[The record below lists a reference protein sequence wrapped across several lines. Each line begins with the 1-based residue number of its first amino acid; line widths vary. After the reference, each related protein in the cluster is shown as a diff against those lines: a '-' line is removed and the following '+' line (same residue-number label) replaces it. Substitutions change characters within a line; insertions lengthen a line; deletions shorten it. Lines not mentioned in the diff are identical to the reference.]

1 MRFLSDTKPSS
12 STTPPQVFHLAYGP
26 LQGCGLPQKERRPR
40 GPCGHV
46 TAPACTPFLGSSGCL
61 SCVSRAQTAP
71 RLWLTDAQRVG
82 PQVARSLHP
91 NPTPPPG
98 PRRGCPRSLPRP
110 GANRSA
116 PSWPRR
122 FLAVAQRPAPFRSS
136 SAFPFRAPMAGPS
149 APPVTQQVGRERDSG
164 RWPEQEQLR
173 EAARCPVLDADGRSV
188 PFQALYAEQKAIVL
202 FVRNFLCYTCKE
214 YVEDLAKVPKAFLQ
228 ESNVRLIVIGQS
240 SYHHIK
246 PFCSLTGYT
255 HEMYVDPQREI
266 YKILGMKRGEGNK
279 TSVRSP
285 HVKSNTLLG
294 SIRSIWRAMTGPAFD
309 FQGDPAQQGG
319 ALILGPGNEVHFLH
333 LDKNRLDHVPINTIL
348 QLAGVKT
355 VNFSNKPRIIDI

>member
-1 MRFLSDTKPSS
+1 
-12 STTPPQVFHLAYGP
+12 
-26 LQGCGLPQKERRPR
+26 
-40 GPCGHV
+40 
-46 TAPACTPFLGSSGCL
+46 
-61 SCVSRAQTAP
+61 
-71 RLWLTDAQRVG
+71 
-82 PQVARSLHP
+82 
-91 NPTPPPG
+91 
-98 PRRGCPRSLPRP
+98 
-110 GANRSA
+110 
-116 PSWPRR
+116 
-122 FLAVAQRPAPFRSS
+122 
-136 SAFPFRAPMAGPS
+136 
-149 APPVTQQVGRERDSG
+149 
-164 RWPEQEQLR
+164 
-173 EAARCPVLDADGRSV
+173 
-188 PFQALYAEQKAIVL
+188 KA
-202 FVRNFLCYTCKE
+202 NFLCYTCKE

-228 ESNVRLIVIGQS
+228 VSTLLLMCLWPQS
-240 SYHHIK
+240 SRS

>member
-1 MRFLSDTKPSS
+1 
-12 STTPPQVFHLAYGP
+12 
-26 LQGCGLPQKERRPR
+26 
-40 GPCGHV
+40 
-46 TAPACTPFLGSSGCL
+46 
-61 SCVSRAQTAP
+61 
-71 RLWLTDAQRVG
+71 
-82 PQVARSLHP
+82 
-91 NPTPPPG
+91 
-98 PRRGCPRSLPRP
+98 
-110 GANRSA
+110 
-116 PSWPRR
+116 
-122 FLAVAQRPAPFRSS
+122 
-136 SAFPFRAPMAGPS
+136 MAGPP
-149 APPVTQQVGRERDSG
+149 APPVTQQVGRERGCG
-164 RWPEQEQLR
+164 RRPEQEQLR

-279 TSVRSP
+279 ASVRSP

-319 ALILGPGNEVHFLH
+319 ALILGPGNDVHFLH

-355 VNFSNKPRIIDI
+355 VNFSNKPQIIDI

>member
-1 MRFLSDTKPSS
+1 
-12 STTPPQVFHLAYGP
+12 
-26 LQGCGLPQKERRPR
+26 
-40 GPCGHV
+40 
-46 TAPACTPFLGSSGCL
+46 
-61 SCVSRAQTAP
+61 
-71 RLWLTDAQRVG
+71 
-82 PQVARSLHP
+82 
-91 NPTPPPG
+91 
-98 PRRGCPRSLPRP
+98 
-110 GANRSA
+110 
-116 PSWPRR
+116 
-122 FLAVAQRPAPFRSS
+122 
-136 SAFPFRAPMAGPS
+136 MAGPR
-149 APPVTQQVGRERDSG
+149 ALPVTQQVGRARGCGRGQPAELRD
-164 RWPEQEQLR
+164 
-173 EAARCPVLDADGRSV
+173 EAARCPVLDRDGRSV
-188 PFQALYAEQKAIVL
+188 PFQALYGDRKAIVV

-228 ESNVRLIVIGQS
+228 EANVRLIVIGQS

-266 YKILGMKRGEGNK
+266 YKTLGMKRGEGNNI
-279 TSVRSP
+279 SDNNIWWFCLVRSP

-319 ALILGPGNEVHFLH
+319 ALIIGPGNEVHFLH

-355 VNFSNKPRIIDI
+355 VNFSNKPQIIDI

>member
-1 MRFLSDTKPSS
+1 
-12 STTPPQVFHLAYGP
+12 
-26 LQGCGLPQKERRPR
+26 
-40 GPCGHV
+40 
-46 TAPACTPFLGSSGCL
+46 
-61 SCVSRAQTAP
+61 
-71 RLWLTDAQRVG
+71 
-82 PQVARSLHP
+82 
-91 NPTPPPG
+91 
-98 PRRGCPRSLPRP
+98 
-110 GANRSA
+110 
-116 PSWPRR
+116 
-122 FLAVAQRPAPFRSS
+122 
-136 SAFPFRAPMAGPS
+136 MAGP
-149 APPVTQQVGRERDSG
+149 APPVTQQVGRARGGGRRPELER
-164 RWPEQEQLR
+164 LR

-188 PFQALYAEQKAIVL
+188 PFQALFAEQKAIVL

-255 HEMYVDPQREI
+255 HEMYVDPLREI

-279 TSVRSP
+279 ASVRSP

-294 SIRSIWRAMTGPAFD
+294 SIRSVWRAMTGPAFD

-319 ALILGPGNEVHFLH
+319 ALIIGPGNEVHFLH
-333 LDKNRLDHVPINTIL
+333 LDKNRLDHVPINTVL

-355 VNFSNKPRIIDI
+355 VNFSNKPQIIDI

>member
-1 MRFLSDTKPSS
+1 
-12 STTPPQVFHLAYGP
+12 
-26 LQGCGLPQKERRPR
+26 
-40 GPCGHV
+40 
-46 TAPACTPFLGSSGCL
+46 
-61 SCVSRAQTAP
+61 
-71 RLWLTDAQRVG
+71 
-82 PQVARSLHP
+82 
-91 NPTPPPG
+91 
-98 PRRGCPRSLPRP
+98 
-110 GANRSA
+110 
-116 PSWPRR
+116 
-122 FLAVAQRPAPFRSS
+122 
-136 SAFPFRAPMAGPS
+136 
-149 APPVTQQVGRERDSG
+149 
-164 RWPEQEQLR
+164 
-173 EAARCPVLDADGRSV
+173 VLDADGRSV

-279 TSVRSP
+279 ASVRSP

-319 ALILGPGNEVHFLH
+319 GLIIGPGNELHFLH
-333 LDKNRLDHVPINTIL
+333 LDKNRLDHVPINTVL

-355 VNFSNKPRIIDI
+355 VNFSNKPQIIDI